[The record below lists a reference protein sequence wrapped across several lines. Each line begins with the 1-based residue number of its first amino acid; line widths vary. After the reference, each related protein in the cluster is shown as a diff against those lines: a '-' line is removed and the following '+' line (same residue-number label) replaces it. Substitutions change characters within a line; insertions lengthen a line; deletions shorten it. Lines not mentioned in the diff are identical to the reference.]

1 MAIEDQTQCCGKYD
15 LHGGWNGVPR
25 IIIYHIISFTELNF
39 KVKEYFALRIIR
51 QKCMIVLFVIYVYL
65 IGIKNM
71 ATHSID
77 GDWLCDV
84 INDVFMSYSWFPT
97 PIAWS
102 QTENEKCNN
111 NNNNCVLL
119 ISRNVRFDL

>member
-1 MAIEDQTQCCGKYD
+1 MAIEDETQCCAKYD

-25 IIIYHIISFTELNF
+25 IIICHIITFTGLNF
-39 KVKEYFALRIIR
+39 KVKAHYALGIIR
-51 QKCMIVLFVIYVYL
+51 QKCMIVLFVIFIYL

-71 ATHSID
+71 ATHSVD

-84 INDVFMSYSWFPT
+84 INDVFMSYSWLPT

-102 QTENEKCNN
+102 LTEHEKFNN